1 MDVGR
6 SLQTSE
12 LLPNAVDDNISKF
25 NGIKT
30 LATMD
35 YHQFSEIDKDQGR
48 LCNGQ
53 KLLSDQFG
61 MSALACVL
69 HHIYGSEEDNAVRL
83 LMLGL
88 SCAKLGMERDNLVE
102 WYPTFGGP
110 WATAPCKARDLD
122 VKVPSEYLTN
132 VMIRGKLPNIRL
144 NNLSEDTLFFLFY
157 NFPGEVYQRAAACE
171 LFNRNW
177 RYHKTTRVWLTRTK
191 PGELRVQTSTYEVGT
206 YSVFDHVQWRKM
218 QTQMTVEYQD
228 LEERPQLPEAMQ
240 AYCSQVVSHNVYQ
253 NSS

>member
-1 MDVGR
+1 
-6 SLQTSE
+6 
-12 LLPNAVDDNISKF
+12 
-25 NGIKT
+25 
-30 LATMD
+30 MD
-35 YHQFSEIDKDQGR
+35 YRSFQELEKDQGR
-48 LCNGQ
+48 ICNGST

-69 HHIYGSEEDNAVRL
+69 HHIYGSEEDDAVRL

-88 SCAKLGMERDNLVE
+88 SCAKLGMERNNLVD

-110 WATAPCKARDLD
+110 WAAAPCKARDLD

-177 RYHKTTRVWLTRTK
+177 RYHKIKRVWLTRTK
-191 PGELRVQTSTYEVGT
+191 PGEVRVQTSTYEVGT

-218 QTQMTVEYQD
+218 QTQMRVDYQD
-228 LEERPQLPEAMQ
+228 LEERPQLPETMQ
-240 AYCSQVVSHNVYQ
+240 AYCSQVASHNVYQ
-253 NSS
+253 NPG